1 MTATRWLAHAAFM
14 GLLALSLSDAARA
27 QAAAD
32 APSGEPRCH
41 AGAYRFD
48 DGSIVAV
55 AATSDAGKLRWR
67 TMQGRVGTLER
78 AADGVWRST
87 LGWTGRSDGV
97 AVAFGRCDEA
107 RIVFDGR
114 TGEKIA
120 FDTTETRFA
129 GNGVDLRGRLVLPKG
144 DGAVPIVVEVHGS
157 EDYSAVDLNYFQDL
171 LPAHGIGVFV
181 YDKRGTGKS
190 SGKYTQDFHLLSD
203 DAKAAF
209 AQARHL
215 AGARAGRV
223 GYHGGSQ
230 AGWVAPLAAS
240 KTADVDFVVVG
251 YGLAEGALAEDRE
264 QVLLD
269 LRQAGYTDPAVLAQ
283 AREVTDATAIV
294 VASRGVRGWE
304 QLDAVRAKYGKAPW
318 WKAMQGEF
326 TGMVV
331 GHTKE
336 ELAAMAPKVEQGTS
350 WDYDPMPVLRALRAP
365 LLWMLAAED
374 REAPPAETRNRL
386 LALARQGRP
395 ITLVE
400 FPDTDHGILEFE
412 TDADGK
418 RTPVRVAEG
427 YFPLQVEWIKTGR
440 LGQATYG
447 RGRVLAQPLG
457 PEP

>member
-1 MTATRWLAHAAFM
+1 MTAARWLAHAAFT
-14 GLLALSLSDAARA
+14 GLLVLSLSDAARA
-27 QAAAD
+27 QAATE
-32 APSGEPRCH
+32 APGEPRCH

-48 DGSIVAV
+48 DGSVVTV
-55 AATSDAGKLRWR
+55 AAVGDAGKLRWR
-67 TMQGRVGTLER
+67 TMQGRVGLLER
-78 AADGVWRST
+78 AADGGWRST
-87 LGWTGRSDGV
+87 LGWTGRDDGV
-97 AVAFGRCDEA
+97 AVAFGGCDEA
-107 RIVFDGR
+107 RIAFDGR

-120 FDTTETRFA
+120 FDAIETRFA
-129 GNGVDLRGRLVLPKG
+129 GNGVELRGRLVLPKG
-144 DGAVPIVVEVHGS
+144 AGAVPIAVEVHGS
-157 EDYSAVDLNYFQDL
+157 EDSSAVDLNYFQDL

-209 AQARHL
+209 AEARRL
-215 AGARAGRV
+215 AGTRAGRI

-240 KTADVDFVVVG
+240 KTADVGFVVVG

-269 LRQAGYTDPAVLAQ
+269 LRQAGYADPAVLAQ
-283 AREVTDATAIV
+283 AREVTDATAVV
-294 VASRGVRGWE
+294 VASRGARGWE

-336 ELAAMAPKVEQGTS
+336 ELTAMAPKVEQGTS
-350 WDYDPMPVLRALRAP
+350 WDYDPMPVLRALRVP
-365 LLWMLAAED
+365 LLWVLAAED
-374 REAPPAETRNRL
+374 REAPPAETRRRL
-386 LALARQGRP
+386 LGLTQQDRP
-395 ITLVE
+395 ITVVE

-412 TDADGK
+412 TGADGK
-418 RTPVRVAEG
+418 RVPVRAAEG
-427 YFPLQVEWIKTGR
+427 YFPLQIEWIRTGR
-440 LGQATYG
+440 LGHDTYG
-447 RGRVLAQPLG
+447 RGRVLAQP
-457 PEP
+457 PMVTP